1 MEGHS
6 DRVSFMRL
14 LKVNGMIYYRKNA
27 IQTFVFVYRCLLIVC
42 VAAFLAL
49 LIWAVARIRRRR
61 CRRPLPVVA
70 ASAGSSR
77 SSDLID
83 I

>member
-14 LKVNGMIYYRKNA
+14 LKVHGMIYYRKNT
-27 IQTFVFVYRCLLIVC
+27 IQTIFFVYRCLLIVC
-42 VAAFLAL
+42 VVAFLAL
-49 LIWAVARIRRRR
+49 LIWAAARIRRRR
-61 CRRPLPVVA
+61 RRPLPVDAV
-70 ASAGSSR
+70 SAGSSR
-77 SSDLID
+77 VSDLID